1 MIWIYRLLFP
11 FVLVALSPYY
21 VMRMRRRGGDRG
33 GFLHR
38 FGLPPR
44 LPPRRPGVR
53 RIWLQ
58 AVSVVQSGSMDRRFF
73 HRLGAS
79 RLHRSICD
87 AAASEALLHT
97 FGTKV
102 GVDPELTPGAQLI
115 VIWGANVR
123 TTNIHQFALVQEA
136 RKRGA
141 RVVVVDVHR
150 SRTAESADAFLCV
163 RPGSDAALALGM
175 MHVIFR
181 DSLADR
187 EFLAQRTTGARD
199 LEERAAAWTPERAS
213 AACGIPAATI
223 VAFAREYAAAS
234 PSFIG
239 PVRLQRHTNGGS
251 TVRALACLPAVTGA
265 WRAPGG
271 GFLLSNSGAFAYDRR
286 VLERPISAP
295 RATRVVNMIELGK
308 ALATLDEPPLRALF
322 VYGANPAAVTPDGES
337 IRRGLARDDVFTVV
351 HDIYHT
357 DTAAY
362 ADFVLPAPT
371 FLETEDVY
379 TSYWHRYL
387 QYAKPAVEPHGES
400 RSNVE
405 LFRALAKRMGFTEPC
420 FDDSVET
427 MIRAVVASGELGRRG
442 IDAEALLRDGRVHV
456 GARRSSASR
465 CARTRW
471 PGDRSGARLHARRGE
486 PRSLAGIVRAIS
498 TALDLAVAPC
508 VSQLELRQRSGA
520 ARPRA
525 TGAAHPSRRRASA
538 ASRTAT
544 RSWPT
549 IDRGRTQLR
558 AEVTDA
564 VAPGVVVH
572 LSLWWNAFSPGGATS
587 TPTTSATE
595 RSRRRCDLP
604 HESRRGCPV
613 LITNVPVC
621 PQRSPWVRQ
630 GSPSATVRRSSAAS
644 WSNEGRSPTF
654 CVGTVRPTFR
664 CPTARPSLPA

>member
-1 MIWIYRLLFP
+1 MTRTRAVCAHNCPDACGLVVDLDDAGQVARVDGDPEHPVTRGFICEKVRRYPQHIVNPRRVLYPKRRVGPKGAGLFERIGWDEALDAIAERLT
-11 FVLVALSPYY
+11 VIAE
-21 VMRMRRRGGDRG
+21 
-33 GFLHR
+33 R
-38 FGLPPR
+38 FGSEAILPYSYSGT
-44 LPPRRPGVR
+44 LG
-53 RIWLQ
+53 
-58 AVSVVQSGSMDRRFF
+58 VVQSGSMDRRFF

-181 DSLADR
+181 DGLADR

-234 PSFIG
+234 PSFIRAG
-239 PVRLQRHTNGGS
+239 YGLQRHTNGGS

-286 VLERPISAP
+286 VLERPDLAP

-427 MIRAVVASGELGRRG
+427 LIRAVVASGELGRRG

-456 GARRSSASR
+456 GAREIERIALR
-465 CARTRW
+465 A
-471 PGDRSGARLHARRGE
+471 DA
-486 PRSLAGIVRAIS
+486 LAGRIDPVPDYTPVAESREASPELFARYPLHLISPSHHAFLNSNFGSDPVLLARAQP
-498 TALDLAVAPC
+498 ALRIHPVDARARGIAHGDAVVAYN
-508 VSQLELRQRSGA
+508 
-520 ARPRA
+520 
-525 TGAAHPSRRRASA
+525 
-538 ASRTAT
+538 
-544 RSWPT
+544 
-549 IDRGRTQLR
+549 DRGRTQLR

-572 LSLWWNAFSPGGATS
+572 LSLWWNAFSPGGANVNA
-587 TPTTSATE
+587 TTSAAP
-595 RSRRRCDLP
+595 SDLGGGATF
-604 HESRRGCPV
+604 H
-613 LITNVPVC
+613 TNLVEVAPC
-621 PQRSPWVRQ
+621 
-630 GSPSATVRRSSAAS
+630 
-644 WSNEGRSPTF
+644 
-654 CVGTVRPTFR
+654 
-664 CPTARPSLPA
+664 